1 MSEKPDSDGKTAV
14 ATFQISGMSCSCEA
28 KLIEKRLKIMPGIKN
43 YEINPVSYRMK
54 VSFDPDKTD
63 AKGIE
68 SAVAKTGM
76 KAKMLET
83 KR

>member
-1 MSEKPDSDGKTAV
+1 MKEESTNARNPTV
-14 ATFQISGMSCSCEA
+14 VIFQISGMSCSCEA
-28 KLIEKRLKIMPGIKN
+28 KLIEKRLKALPGVES

-54 VSFDPDKTD
+54 VSFDPGKTD
-63 AKGIE
+63 AKGIQ

-76 KAKMLET
+76 KANRLET